1 MIRPSKKTLKEF
13 LYLGIFFV
21 VAISIWL
28 YFAKREYQKTVPK
41 SETVAGHF
49 ESMPEPEEIRVFEK
63 NWKEYLAI
71 VGPRRGMALPSS
83 CNPVYVFDKDGKLIA
98 WTSDHGDDTHFS
110 EQWGGFFNG
119 EKVDRETAMQWSRQ
133 GMK

>member
-13 LYLGIFFV
+13 LYLGIFLV
-21 VAISIWL
+21 VAATIWF

-41 SETVAGHF
+41 SETLAGHF

-71 VGPRRGMALPSS
+71 VGHRRGTVLPSS
-83 CNPVYVFDKDGKLIA
+83 GNPVYVFDKDRKLVA
-98 WTSDHGDDTHFS
+98 WTTDFGDDTHFS
-110 EQWGGFFNG
+110 ERWGMVYNG
-119 EKVDRETAMQWSRQ
+119 RKVDRETAMQWSGNRA
-133 GMK
+133 K